1 LNSRGAMHHWF
12 ACPSA
17 PWGACDLKTS
27 AVGRLA
33 TSARLTTLKSV
44 DLKPDDRYLCVLC
57 ALCDSVVKRRKIP
70 APVARPDNFFYFRL
84 NFALMLIKD
93 VSILQSGQLLPGRD
107 ILIDEGRIANVGP
120 DLKDESNDEVIDGHG
135 KLAIPGLINGH
146 THLAM
151 TLLRGYADD
160 MELMPWL
167 QEKIWPLEANLTEE
181 DVRWGVKLGCLEQ
194 IRSGITCYNDMY
206 YFPDTAAQATREM
219 GLRAFISGVVFDMKP
234 EMLAQVEPFIRRWKG
249 DELITP
255 AVGPH
260 AAYTC
265 SEETLLKAGDIADR
279 HDAMIHI
286 HLSETREEVDGFLLS
301 RGKSPVEYLD
311 SLGLVNERLA
321 AVHCV
326 WLSPEDCYLLA
337 ERKANV
343 VNCTVSNLKL
353 TSGIAPLNTMMKA
366 DVNVCL
372 GTDGAS
378 SNNNLN
384 LFGEMKTAAIVQKN
398 AYHTPAAF
406 TAEQVWRLATE
417 NASRAFRLNLGLHQG
432 ALADLALI
440 DLQKPWFC
448 PQSNI
453 ISHLVYSMTGGVDT
467 TIVNGKVLMR
477 EGVIPGETEILE
489 KAQERFLRL
498 TS

>member
-1 LNSRGAMHHWF
+1 MRAVLTYGF
-12 ACPSA
+12 I
-17 PWGACDLKTS
+17 DL
-27 AVGRLA
+27 GNEE
-33 TSARLTTLKSV
+33 
-44 DLKPDDRYLCVLC
+44 
-57 ALCDSVVKRRKIP
+57 KR
-70 APVARPDNFFYFRL
+70 
-84 NFALMLIKD
+84 
-93 VSILQSGQLLPGRD
+93 
-107 ILIDEGRIANVGP
+107 EH
-120 DLKDESNDEVIDGHG
+120 E
-135 KLAIPGLINGH
+135 
-146 THLAM
+146 
-151 TLLRGYADD
+151 
-160 MELMPWL
+160 
-167 QEKIWPLEANLTEE
+167 
-181 DVRWGVKLGCLEQ
+181 
-194 IRSGITCYNDMY
+194 IRSTER
-206 YFPDTAAQATREM
+206 F
-219 GLRAFISGVVFDMKP
+219 V
-234 EMLAQVEPFIRRWKG
+234 AQVKSQDNPRIK
-249 DELITP
+249 
-255 AVGPH
+255 AAAGPH
-260 AAYTC
+260 AVYTVSQEGLRWLAGY
-265 SEETLLKAGDIADR
+265 SEEQGIG
-279 HDAMIHI
+279 IHI

-366 DVNVCL
+366 NVNVCL

-417 NASRAFRLNLGLHQG
+417 NAHRAFRLNLGLHSG

-477 EGVIPGETEILE
+477 QGVIPGEAEILE

>member
-1 LNSRGAMHHWF
+1 
-12 ACPSA
+12 
-17 PWGACDLKTS
+17 
-27 AVGRLA
+27 
-33 TSARLTTLKSV
+33 
-44 DLKPDDRYLCVLC
+44 
-57 ALCDSVVKRRKIP
+57 
-70 APVARPDNFFYFRL
+70 
-84 NFALMLIKD
+84 MLIKN
-93 VSILQSGQLLPGRD
+93 VSIIESGQLQPGRD
-107 ILIDEGRIANVGP
+107 ILIDGGKITNVGR
-120 DLKDESNDEVIDGHG
+120 DLMDESDDEPIDGRG

-167 QEKIWPLEANLTEE
+167 QEKIWPLEARINEE

-194 IRSGITCYNDMY
+194 IRFGITCYSDMY
-206 YFPDTAAQATREM
+206 YFPDATAQATKEM
-219 GLRAFISGVVFDMKP
+219 GLRAFLSGVVFDMKP
-234 EMLAQVEPFIRRWKG
+234 ELLAQVEPFIRRWKG

-265 SEETLLKAGDIADR
+265 SEETLLKAKEIADR
-279 HDAMIHI
+279 HDCMIHI
-286 HLSETREEVDGFLLS
+286 HLSETREEVEGFLLS
-301 RGKSPVEYLD
+301 KGKSPVEYLD
-311 SLGLVNERLA
+311 SLGLLNSRLA

-326 WLSPEDCYLLA
+326 WISPEDCYLLA

-343 VNCTVSNLKL
+343 VSCTESNLKL

-366 DVNVCL
+366 KINVCL

-378 SNNNLN
+378 SNNNLSI
-384 LFGEMKTAAIVQKN
+384 FEEMKTTAIAQKN

-406 TAEQVWRLATE
+406 SAEQIWHMATE
-417 NASRAFRLNLGLHQG
+417 NAARAFGLNLGLRSG

-440 DLQKPWFC
+440 DLKKPWFW

-453 ISHLVYSMTGGVDT
+453 ISHLVYSMAGGVDT
-467 TIVNGKVLMR
+467 TIVNGKVLMQN
-477 EGVIPGETEILE
+477 GVIPGEVEILE

>member
-1 LNSRGAMHHWF
+1 
-12 ACPSA
+12 
-17 PWGACDLKTS
+17 
-27 AVGRLA
+27 
-33 TSARLTTLKSV
+33 
-44 DLKPDDRYLCVLC
+44 
-57 ALCDSVVKRRKIP
+57 
-70 APVARPDNFFYFRL
+70 
-84 NFALMLIKD
+84 MLIKN
-93 VSILQSGQLLPGRD
+93 VSILQSGHLLPGRD
-107 ILIDEGRIANVGP
+107 IFIEDGRIVKMGS
-120 DLKDESNDEVIDGHG
+120 DLVNESNDGELIDGRG

-167 QEKIWPLEANLTEE
+167 QEKIWPLEARITEE
-181 DVRWGVKLGCLEQ
+181 DVRWGVKLGCLEL
-194 IRSGITCYNDMY
+194 IRFGITCYNDMY
-206 YFPDTAAQATREM
+206 YFPDTTAQATKEM
-219 GLRAFISGVVFDMKP
+219 GLRAFISGVVFDMLP
-234 EMLAQVEPFIRRWKG
+234 ELLGQVEPFIRRWKG

-265 SEETLLKAGDIADR
+265 SEETLLSAKEIADR
-279 HDAMIHI
+279 HDAIINI
-286 HLSETREEVDGFLLS
+286 HLCETREEVDGSVLS
-301 RGKSPVEYLD
+301 KSKSPVEYLD

-326 WLSPEDCYLLA
+326 WLSPKDCCLLA

-343 VNCTVSNLKL
+343 VSCTVSNLKL
-353 TSGIAPLNTMMKA
+353 ASGIAPLNAMMKA
-366 DVNVCL
+366 NVNVCL
-372 GTDGAS
+372 GTDGAC
-378 SNNNLN
+378 SNNNLS
-384 LFGEMKTAAIVQKN
+384 LFEEMKVTAIVQKN
-398 AYHTPAAF
+398 AYHTPSAF
-406 TAEQVWRLATE
+406 SAEQIWRLATE
-417 NASRAFRLNLGLHQG
+417 NAWRAFGLNLGLHQG

-440 DLQKPWFC
+440 DLQKPWFW

-467 TIVNGKVLMR
+467 TIVNGKVLMKG
-477 EGVIPGETEILE
+477 GVIPGEEEILQ

>member
-1 LNSRGAMHHWF
+1 MNSRGAMHHWF
-12 ACPSA
+12 ARPA
-17 PWGACDLKTS
+17 LPGEERYLKTS

-33 TSARLTTLKSV
+33 TSAQPSTFGSV
-44 DLKPDDRYLCVLC
+44 DLKPDDPLRLGNLFISRRYF
-57 ALCDSVVKRRKIP
+57 S
-70 APVARPDNFFYFRL
+70 
-84 NFALMLIKD
+84 LMLINN
-93 VSILQSGQLLPGRD
+93 VSILHAGHLLPGRD
-107 ILIDEGRIANVGP
+107 ILIEEGKIAKIGLDLQDETDDGE
-120 DLKDESNDEVIDGHG
+120 LIDGRG
-135 KLAIPGLINGH
+135 KLAIPGLINCH

-167 QEKIWPLEANLTEE
+167 QEKIWPLEARITEE
-181 DVRWGVKLGCLEQ
+181 DVRWGVKLGCLEL
-194 IRSGITCYNDMY
+194 IRFGITCYNDMY
-206 YFPDTAAQATREM
+206 YLPDIAAQASKEM

-234 EMLAQVEPFIRRWKG
+234 ELLSQVEPFIRRWKG

-255 AVGPH
+255 ALGPH

-265 SEETLLKAGDIADR
+265 SEETLLQCKEIADR

-286 HLSETREEVDGFLLS
+286 HLSETREEVDGFQLTK
-301 RGKSPVEYLD
+301 GKSPVEYLD

-326 WLSPEDCYLLA
+326 WLSVEDCYLLA

-343 VNCTVSNLKL
+343 VDCTVSNLKL
-353 TSGIAPLNTMMKA
+353 TSGIAPLNTLMEA

-378 SNNNLN
+378 SNNNLS
-384 LFGEMKTAAIVQKN
+384 LFEEMKITAITQKN

-406 TAEQVWRLATE
+406 SAEQVWRLATE
-417 NASRAFRLNLGLHQG
+417 NAWRAFRLNLGLRTG

-448 PQSNI
+448 PQTNI

-477 EGVIPGETEILE
+477 EGVIPGEAEILE

>member
-1 LNSRGAMHHWF
+1 
-12 ACPSA
+12 
-17 PWGACDLKTS
+17 
-27 AVGRLA
+27 
-33 TSARLTTLKSV
+33 
-44 DLKPDDRYLCVLC
+44 
-57 ALCDSVVKRRKIP
+57 
-70 APVARPDNFFYFRL
+70 
-84 NFALMLIKD
+84 MLIKD
-93 VSILQSGQLLPGRD
+93 VSIIESGQLQPGRD
-107 ILIDEGRIANVGP
+107 ILIDGGKITNVGR
-120 DLKDESNDEVIDGHG
+120 DLRDESDDEPIDGRG

-167 QEKIWPLEANLTEE
+167 QEKIWPLEAKINEE

-194 IRSGITCYNDMY
+194 IRFGITCYSDMY
-206 YFPDTAAQATREM
+206 YFPDATAQATKEM
-219 GLRAFISGVVFDMKP
+219 GLRAFLSGVVFDMKP
-234 EMLAQVEPFIRRWKG
+234 ELLGQVEPFIRRWKG
-249 DELITP
+249 DDLITP

-265 SEETLLKAGDIADR
+265 SEETLLKAKEIADR
-279 HDAMIHI
+279 HDVMVHI

-301 RGKSPVEYLD
+301 KGKSPVEYLD
-311 SLGLVNERLA
+311 SLGLLNSRLA

-326 WLSPEDCYLLA
+326 WISPEDCYLLA

-343 VNCTVSNLKL
+343 VSCTESNLKL

-366 DVNVCL
+366 KINVCL

-378 SNNNLN
+378 SNNNLSI
-384 LFGEMKTAAIVQKN
+384 FEEMKTTAIAQKN
-398 AYHTPAAF
+398 AYHTPADF
-406 TAEQVWRLATE
+406 SAEQIWHMATE
-417 NASRAFRLNLGLHQG
+417 NAARAFGLNLGLRSG

-440 DLQKPWFC
+440 DLKKPWFW

-453 ISHLVYSMTGGVDT
+453 ISHLVYSMAGGVDT
-467 TIVNGKVLMR
+467 TIVNGKVLMQN
-477 EGVIPGETEILE
+477 GVIPGEEEILE